1 MYSPDDTIVAV
12 STPPGRGGIGVVRIS
27 GSNALVTVRAI
38 LLRAQPLEPRRA
50 TVTAVISPTSG
61 QRVDRVVVTYFPE
74 PASYTGED
82 VVEISGHGSPVLLR
96 RIIDLAVSAGARLAE
111 PGEFTLRAF
120 LNGQIDLVQAEA
132 VGDLIKAVTPLQARA
147 AFDQLEGTITRQIA
161 EIESALF
168 DLVTRLE
175 ASVDFPEEGYHF
187 VDATAVGTATNQ
199 LIDQTERLLND
210 SHRGR
215 LLREGGQVVIL
226 GKPNVGKS
234 TLFNLLLGTPR
245 AIVTDVAGT
254 TRDLLTETLDL
265 NGIAV
270 TLVDTAGMRS
280 TSDVIESEG
289 VNRARGA
296 LDVARVVILVLD
308 QSRSLEGDDAGL
320 LKLTQSVDRVVVVN
334 KIDLPPAWTN
344 VDVPAGPRTEKF
356 VRISLIDDEDD
367 ACTRVTQAVTDVLLA
382 GEELRD
388 PPAITNLRHVGL
400 LERARTALIRAAT
413 AAADNAPEELVLAD
427 LAEAQQAFG
436 AVTGQRTP
444 EEVLH
449 RIFEEF
455 CIGK

>member
-27 GSNALVTVRAI
+27 GPNALVTVRAI
-38 LLRAQPLEPRRA
+38 LLRPQPLEPRRA
-50 TVTAVISPTSG
+50 TVTAVVSPTSG
-61 QRVDRVVVTYFPE
+61 QRVDRVLVTYFPE

-96 RIIDLAVSAGARLAE
+96 RIVDLAVSAGARLAE
-111 PGEFTLRAF
+111 PGEFTLRSF

-187 VDATAVGTATNQ
+187 VDTTAVGTATNQ

-254 TRDLLTETLDL
+254 TRDLLTETLDM

-280 TSDVIESEG
+280 TRDVIESEG

-308 QSRSLEGDDAGL
+308 QSRPLEGDDAGL
-320 LKLTQSVDRVVVVN
+320 LNLTQSVDRVVVVN

-344 VDVPAGPRTEKF
+344 VDVPAGPRTETF

-388 PPAITNLRHVGL
+388 PPPITNLRHVDL
-400 LERARTALIRAAT
+400 LERARTALIRAAA

-427 LAEAQQAFG
+427 LADAQQAFG

>member
-1 MYSPDDTIVAV
+1 M
-12 STPPGRGGIGVVRIS
+12 
-27 GSNALVTVRAI
+27 
-38 LLRAQPLEPRRA
+38 
-50 TVTAVISPTSG
+50 
-61 QRVDRVVVTYFPE
+61 
-74 PASYTGED
+74 
-82 VVEISGHGSPVLLR
+82 
-96 RIIDLAVSAGARLAE
+96 
-111 PGEFTLRAF
+111 
-120 LNGQIDLVQAEA
+120 
-132 VGDLIKAVTPLQARA
+132 
-147 AFDQLEGTITRQIA
+147 
-161 EIESALF
+161 F

-187 VDATAVGTATNQ
+187 VDTTAVGTATNQ

-254 TRDLLTETLDL
+254 TRDLLTETLDM

-280 TSDVIESEG
+280 TRDVIESEG

-308 QSRSLEGDDAGL
+308 QSRPLEGDDAGL
-320 LKLTQSVDRVVVVN
+320 LNLTQSVDRVVVVN

-344 VDVPAGPRTEKF
+344 VDVPAGPRMETF

-388 PPAITNLRHVGL
+388 PPAITNLRHVDL
-400 LERARTALIRAAT
+400 LERARTALIRAAA

-427 LAEAQQAFG
+427 LADAQQAFG